1 MEESEV
7 EEEAATVVV
16 TEEEEEEE
24 KESICPVSEGR
35 REQERRS
42 TVCREVQRRNSVRQS
57 SVTFTQPEIHTNT
70 LKYCSTTTQKYFGE
84 GLVNRQE
91 VLQYY
96 TVT

>member
-1 MEESEV
+1 M

-16 TEEEEEEE
+16 MEEEEEE

-70 LKYCSTTTQKYFGE
+70 LKYCSTTTQRNT
-84 GLVNRQE
+84 LVKD
-91 VLQYY
+91 
-96 TVT
+96 